1 VIEIKSLIKIFGD
14 GDNAGVKAVNDISFN
29 VEEGRFYTLLG
40 PSGCGKTT
48 TLRCIAGLEKA
59 NGGEILVAGQKVFSA
74 VDGTFVPAYR
84 RPIGMVFQ
92 SYAIWPH
99 LTVFENVA
107 FPLRVG
113 KQKISNADVKKKVST
128 ALEQVEL
135 GGYEERMATQ
145 LSGGQQQ
152 RLALARALVR
162 EPQVLLL
169 DEPLSNLDAKLRER
183 MRFELRE
190 LQRRLRIT
198 TLYVTHDQIEALSM
212 SNVIAVMNSGVIVQE
227 GAPRDIY
234 LQPKSKFVAN
244 FIGSTNQLSGEIQ
257 KLESDETALVRTEDG
272 EIRCHALGGLKPGS
286 KVVVVVRPESV
297 NLHLKKPSEDANL
310 LEGKIGAAMFLGEYL
325 DCTVEL
331 GKNILQT
338 HQRYTLQVRRG
349 DPVWVELPAGE
360 CMALP
365 AEQ

>member
-1 VIEIKSLIKIFGD
+1 MIEIKSLVKVYED
-14 GDNAGVKAVNDISFN
+14 GVNAGVRAVSDISFT
-29 VEEGRFYTLLG
+29 VEAGRFYTLLG

-59 NGGEILVAGQKVFSA
+59 NEGEIIVAGKKVFSA
-74 VDGTFVPAYR
+74 KDGSFVPAYR

-99 LTVFENVA
+99 MSVFENVA

-113 KQKISNADVKKKVST
+113 KERVSNADVRKKVGA
-128 ALEQVEL
+128 ALAQVEL
-135 GGYEERMATQ
+135 TGYEDRMATQ

-212 SNVIAVMNSGVIVQE
+212 SNVIAVMNAGVIVQE
-227 GAPRDIY
+227 GAPRDVY
-234 LQPKSKFVAN
+234 LQPKTKFVAN
-244 FIGSTNQLSGEIQ
+244 FIGSTNQMIGEVAR
-257 KLESDETALVRTEDG
+257 LESNCTALVRTDEG
-272 EIRCHALGGLKPGS
+272 EISCGILEGLAPGS

-297 NLHLKKPSEDANL
+297 NLHQHPPAHGANVI
-310 LEGKIGAAMFLGEYL
+310 EGKIGAAMFLGEYV

-331 GKNILQT
+331 GKNVLQT

-365 AEQ
+365 AE

>member
-1 VIEIKSLIKIFGD
+1 MIEIKSLIKIYAD
-14 GDNAGVKAVNDISFN
+14 GKNAGVKAVDQISFT

-59 NGGEILVAGQKVFSA
+59 DGGEITVAGMRCYSA
-74 VDGTFVPAYR
+74 SEGTFVPAYR

-99 LTVFENVA
+99 LSVFENVA

-113 KQKISNADVKKKVST
+113 KQALPNDQIRKKVRA

-135 GGYEERMATQ
+135 GTYEERMATQ

-183 MRFELRE
+183 MRVELRE
-190 LQRRLRIT
+190 LQRRLQIT

-212 SNVIAVMNSGVIVQE
+212 SNRIAVMNAGVIVQE
-227 GAPRDIY
+227 GTPREIY
-234 LQPKSKFVAN
+234 LQPNTKFVAN
-244 FIGSTNQLSGEIQ
+244 FIGSTNQLNGQVSRIGEDGTGRVKTEAGEIICSLLSGVGQ
-257 KLESDETALVRTEDG
+257 GSD
-272 EIRCHALGGLKPGS
+272 
-286 KVVVVVRPESV
+286 VVVVVRPESLV
-297 NLHLKKPSEDANL
+297 LHQKRPIQNENIV
-310 LEGKIGAAMFLGEYL
+310 EGKIGAAMFLGEYVE
-325 DCTVEL
+325 CTIEV
-331 GKNILQT
+331 GGNVLQT
-338 HQRYTLQVRRG
+338 HQSHTLQVRRG
-349 DPVWVELPAGE
+349 DPVWLELPPGE

>member
-1 VIEIKSLIKIFGD
+1 
-14 GDNAGVKAVNDISFN
+14 
-29 VEEGRFYTLLG
+29 
-40 PSGCGKTT
+40 
-48 TLRCIAGLEKA
+48 
-59 NGGEILVAGQKVFSA
+59 
-74 VDGTFVPAYR
+74 VPAYR

-113 KQKISNADVKKKVST
+113 KQKFSNADIQKKVST
-128 ALEQVEL
+128 SLEQVEL
-135 GGYEERMATQ
+135 AGYEARMATQ

-162 EPQVLLL
+162 EPKVLLL

-212 SNVIAVMNSGVIVQE
+212 SNLIAVMNEGVIVQE

-234 LQPKSKFVAN
+234 LTPKTKFVAN
-244 FIGSTNQLSGEIQ
+244 FIGSTNQLSGQVTRVEADGTG
-257 KLESDETALVRTEDG
+257 SVRTDDG
-272 EIRCHALGGLKPGS
+272 DIACTILEGLQAGS

-297 NLHLKKPSEDANL
+297 NLHVQRPAQGVNVIEA
-310 LEGKIGAAMFLGEYL
+310 KIGAAMFLGEYL
-325 DCTVEL
+325 DCTVEI
-331 GKNILQT
+331 GKHVLQT
-338 HQRYTLQVRRG
+338 HQRHTMQIRRG

-365 AEQ
+365 AE

>member
-1 VIEIKSLIKIFGD
+1 VIEVKSLVKIYAD
-14 GDNAGVKAVNDISFN
+14 GDNAGVKAVNDISFT

-59 NGGEILVAGQKVFSA
+59 NEGEILVAGKKVYSA
-74 VDGTFVPAYR
+74 ADRTFVPAYR

-99 LTVFENVA
+99 MTVFENVA

-113 KQKISNADVKKKVST
+113 KQRFSSADIKKKVNN
-128 ALEQVEL
+128 ALTQVEL
-135 GGYEERMATQ
+135 DGYEDRMATQ

-227 GAPRDIY
+227 GGPREVY
-234 LQPKSKFVAN
+234 MQPKSKFVAN
-244 FIGSTNQLSGEIQ
+244 FIGSTNQLTGQVTNVGNDGIGSV
-257 KLESDETALVRTEDG
+257 KTDDG
-272 EIRCHALGGLKPGS
+272 EISCQLLEGLTVGS
-286 KVVVVVRPESV
+286 SAVVMIRPESI
-297 NLHLKKPSEDANL
+297 NLHTERPGNTANFI
-310 LEGKIGAAMFLGEYL
+310 EGKIGAAMFLGEYV

-331 GKNILQT
+331 GTNVLQT
-338 HQRYTLQVRRG
+338 HQRHTLQVRRG
-349 DPVWVELPAGE
+349 DPVWIELPPGD

-365 AEQ
+365 TER

>member
-1 VIEIKSLIKIFGD
+1 VIEIKSLIKIFED

-74 VDGTFVPAYR
+74 ADGTFVPAYR

-99 LTVFENVA
+99 MTVFENVA

-113 KQKISNADVKKKVST
+113 KERFSSADVKKKVGS
-128 ALEQVEL
+128 ALAQVEL
-135 GGYEERMATQ
+135 NGYEERMATQ

-212 SNVIAVMNSGVIVQE
+212 SNIIAVMNSGVIVQE
-227 GAPRDIY
+227 GAPREIY

-257 KLESDETALVRTEDG
+257 RLESDETALVRTDDG
-272 EIRCHALGGLKPGS
+272 EIRCHALQGLKAGN
-286 KVVVVVRPESV
+286 KVVIVVRPESV
-297 NLHLKKPSEDANL
+297 NLHLKKPSDDINL

-349 DPVWVELPAGE
+349 DQVWVELPAGE